1 MRVAASA
8 NTPKTCASRTQPYGA
23 FGKTYSRIVSSPM
36 RTAQIN
42 LSTSGQF
49 WIASLPAMRLA
60 SEPPECSPNF
70 NIRRLTSLIVLGF
83 QVARNGG
90 GVVGANH
97 GTTSRVFLVLTSVN
111 GADKLNVSRF
121 A

>member
-8 NTPKTCASRTQPYGA
+8 NTPKTWASRTQPYGA

-49 WIASLPAMRLA
+49 WIASLPA
-60 SEPPECSPNF
+60 PECSPNF
-70 NIRRLTSLIVLGF
+70 NIRRLKSLIVLAF
-83 QVARNGG
+83 QVARNCGG
-90 GVVGANH
+90 AVGANH